1 MKKQAVKYT
10 IAEPCHESW
19 SAMTPNEQGRFCQ
32 SCQKTVVDFTRM
44 TDSEMIGF
52 MNGLNESVC
61 GRMTG
66 HQLNREMKLHHVP
79 VPNAFSLRA
88 LVLGTAITTFS
99 AVHGHAQG
107 RVVGKVAATKGEV
120 QVEQVNTIAP
130 ITDTILPA
138 RDSVFSGMV
147 LDYENDI
154 LLFSVEITIY
164 DANGMELSTTRT
176 GENGTFEL
184 PLDWSKN
191 PYRAVFRKEDFLEA
205 EYYFADSIFTRNVK
219 IDLMEE
225 PKFFMGIVAE
235 PEF

>member
-19 SAMTPNEQGRFCQ
+19 AAMTPGEQGRFCK

-52 MNGLNESVC
+52 MSGLNESVC

-66 HQLNREMKLHHVP
+66 NQLNREMKLHSVP
-79 VPNAFSLRA
+79 SPNVFSLRA

-99 AVHGHAQG
+99 AVHCQAQG
-107 RVVGKVAATKGEV
+107 KVVGKVAVTKGDV
-120 QVEQVNTIAP
+120 QTEQVCNTTVNA
-130 ITDTILPA
+130 DTILPV
-138 RDSVFSGMV
+138 REPVFSGKV
-147 LDYENDI
+147 FDYMNNA
-154 LLFSVEITIY
+154 LVSSVEVIIY
-164 DANGMELSTTRT
+164 DENGLELSMTRT
-176 GENGTFEL
+176 GEGGTFEL

-191 PYRAVFRKEDFLEA
+191 PYRAVFRKEEYLVT
-205 EYYFADSIFTRNVK
+205 EYYFADAFITRDVMV
-219 IDLMEE
+219 DLTQE